1 MRAPLRRSRAAW
13 RQGGCGALHQGA
25 VPEREPG
32 RGKPAQRAHGD
43 PHHTTGRSRGRL
55 CAGRGPPRP
64 THRLRPARR
73 AAGRYWPAH
82 RHHPL
87 RLAGRRL
94 FSGRLCTDGDSGA
107 ADGGRRNRTRRPVGT
122 RAGPPGLRAMNI
134 EGRQTVKMRRARVRR
149 PRMPARRLS
158 HLSVNRMVPNILTLL
173 ALCAGMTAMRFAM
186 GGNFE
191 GAVFAIIAAGI
202 FDGLDGRM
210 ARLLKATSSFGA
222 ELDSL
227 SDFVS
232 FGVAPAAVL
241 YLWTMSELHVLGWA
255 IVLFFAV
262 CCALRLARFNA
273 GTNAEMP
280 SYAAPFFSGAPAP
293 AGAGLVMIPMFLSF
307 EWGDWLF
314 RSPYLSAITITGIA
328 LLMVSKV
335 PTVSLKRIRI
345 PQHMVIPTLLAF
357 GVATAFLTTAPWPT
371 LMVVGVVYLGSI
383 PLTIRSYFRLRRV
396 YRARKA
402 EAGEPAQAL
411 PIAAPESIA
420 LGQASPAAG
429 DWRR

>member
-1 MRAPLRRSRAAW
+1 
-13 RQGGCGALHQGA
+13 
-25 VPEREPG
+25 
-32 RGKPAQRAHGD
+32 
-43 PHHTTGRSRGRL
+43 
-55 CAGRGPPRP
+55 
-64 THRLRPARR
+64 
-73 AAGRYWPAH
+73 
-82 RHHPL
+82 
-87 RLAGRRL
+87 
-94 FSGRLCTDGDSGA
+94 
-107 ADGGRRNRTRRPVGT
+107 
-122 RAGPPGLRAMNI
+122 
-134 EGRQTVKMRRARVRR
+134 
-149 PRMPARRLS
+149 
-158 HLSVNRMVPNILTLL
+158 
-173 ALCAGMTAMRFAM
+173 MTAMRFAM
-186 GGNFE
+186 AGNFE

-241 YLWTMSELHVLGWA
+241 YLWTMSEWHVLGWV

-273 GTNAEMP
+273 GTNAEVP
-280 SYAAPFFSGAPAP
+280 PYAAPFFSGAPAP

-314 RSPYLSAITITGIA
+314 RSPYLSAVNITGIA

-345 PQHMVIPTLLAF
+345 PHHMVIPTLLAF

-371 LMVVGVVYLGSI
+371 LMVVGVVYLSSI
-383 PLTIRSYFRLRRV
+383 PLTIRSYYQLK
-396 YRARKA
+396 RA
-402 EAGEPAQAL
+402 AQAST
-411 PIAAPESIA
+411 AQTVAKPEIVPFPG
-420 LGQASPAAG
+420 LGSEASATATE
-429 DWRR
+429 RRP